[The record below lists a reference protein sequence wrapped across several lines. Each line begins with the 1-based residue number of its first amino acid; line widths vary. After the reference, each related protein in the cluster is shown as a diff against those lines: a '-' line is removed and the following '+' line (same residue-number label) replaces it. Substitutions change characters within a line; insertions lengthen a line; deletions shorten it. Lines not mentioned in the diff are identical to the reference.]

1 MSEKSDARSADL
13 KAWLLMHAARDL
25 AFYLQD
31 RIVPVAE
38 SLVI

>member
-1 MSEKSDARSADL
+1 MPEEFTGRSSDL

-31 RIVPVAE
+31 RIC
-38 SLVI
+38 S